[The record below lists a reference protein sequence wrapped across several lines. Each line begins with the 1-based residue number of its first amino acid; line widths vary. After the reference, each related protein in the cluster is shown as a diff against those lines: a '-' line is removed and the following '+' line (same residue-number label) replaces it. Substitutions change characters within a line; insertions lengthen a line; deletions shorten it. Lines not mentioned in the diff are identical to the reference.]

1 MKAFNFK
8 VPQDIQFG
16 MGSLSKLPEILA
28 ENHSDHVMLVSDRG
42 LEKIGVVKRVQDI
55 IEAAGIAF
63 DAYLDVV
70 PNPTVEVVNE
80 ATQLYKDCGATSLV
94 ALGGGSPMDVAKAV
108 GILAR
113 YGGKITDY
121 EGNHKVPGP
130 IEPIIA
136 IPTTAGT
143 GSEVTASAV
152 ITDTSRNYK
161 LSVFSY
167 ENIPK
172 YAILDPTLIMSAPA
186 SIAASCGVDAL
197 IHAIEA
203 YISRNATPFSDA
215 MAEKAMEL
223 IGAHLRRFVA
233 NRQDEEAAC
242 AMMLG
247 STFAGMS
254 FAWARLGNVHAMS
267 HPVSAYF
274 NVPHGVANSILLP
287 NVMEFNA
294 LADHG
299 RYEVIYNYIK
309 EGTEPAIDFTPD
321 MLVEELRHLNA
332 QLGIPSG
339 LAAAGVTAD
348 KIPAMADDA
357 IKSGNIPANPRA
369 TTVKDLI
376 RLYER
381 TM

>member
-70 PNPTVEVVNE
+70 PNPAVEVVNE
-80 ATQLYKDCGATSLV
+80 AAQLYKDCGATSLV